1 MAMELK
7 TSSVARRLGVST
19 KTVQRWIKKYNI
31 PCQKNDA
38 GHYVFDAEAIALL
51 EQIKFEQGAALEED
65 SDMDTETTAKE
76 TLCSDDIFETHVKP
90 HIEEM
95 AARLQSVERKIEQKA
110 DDVVSFQI
118 LQHRKEIE
126 ELVEHIQQLESRIV
140 QLEQANRSLALEQEQ
155 LKKQKRRGL
164 SRIISLF

>member
-1 MAMELK
+1 MELK
-7 TSSVARRLGVST
+7 TSSVAKRLGVSP

-31 PCQKNDA
+31 PCPRNEA
-38 GHYVFDAEAIALL
+38 GHYVFDAKTIALL

-65 SDMDTETTAKE
+65 GDMDREATTNEA
-76 TLCSDDIFETHVKP
+76 LYSDDIFETHVKP

-95 AARLQSVERKIEQKA
+95 VARLQSVERKLEQKA

-126 ELVEHIQQLESRIV
+126 ELVEHIQQLESRIA
-140 QLEQANRSLALEQEQ
+140 QLEQANHNLAAEQER
-155 LKKQKRRGL
+155 LKKPKRRGL

>member
-1 MAMELK
+1 MELK
-7 TSSVARRLGVST
+7 TSSVAKRLGVSP
-19 KTVQRWIKKYNI
+19 KTIQRWIKKYNI
-31 PCQKNDA
+31 PCPRNEA
-38 GHYVFDAEAIALL
+38 GHYVFDAETITLL

-65 SDMDTETTAKE
+65 YEEATKE
-76 TLCSDDIFETHVKP
+76 TLCPDHIFETHVKP

-95 AARLQSVERKIEQKA
+95 TARLQSVERKLEQKA

-118 LQHRKEIE
+118 LQHRKEID

-140 QLEQANRSLALEQEQ
+140 QLEQANRNLAAAQEQ
-155 LKKQKRRGL
+155 QKKPKRRGL

>member
-1 MAMELK
+1 MELK
-7 TSSVARRLGVST
+7 TSNVARRLGVST
-19 KTVQRWIKKYNI
+19 KTIQRWVKKYNI
-31 PCQKNDA
+31 PCPKNEA
-38 GHYVFDAEAIALL
+38 GHYVFDAETIALL
-51 EQIKFEQGAALEED
+51 EQIKFEHGAALEED
-65 SDMDTETTAKE
+65 GDMDTEATAKE

-95 AARLQSVERKIEQKA
+95 TARLQSVERKIEQKA

-126 ELVEHIQQLESRIV
+126 ELVEHIQQLESRIA
-140 QLEQANRSLALEQEQ
+140 QLEQANRNLAAEQEQ
-155 LKKQKRRGL
+155 LKKPKRRGL

>member
-7 TSSVARRLGVST
+7 TSNVARRLGVST
-19 KTVQRWIKKYNI
+19 KTIQRWIKKYNI

-51 EQIKFEQGAALEED
+51 EQIKFEQGAALEEGC
-65 SDMDTETTAKE
+65 DMDIETTVKE
-76 TLCSDDIFETHVKP
+76 TLCSDDIFETHMKP
-90 HIEEM
+90 HIEEI
-95 AARLQSVERKIEQKA
+95 AERLQSVERKIEQKA

-126 ELVEHIQQLESRIV
+126 ELVEHIQQLESRIA
-140 QLEQANRSLALEQEQ
+140 QLEQANRHLTAEQEK
-155 LKKQKRRGL
+155 LKKPKRRGL